1 MKSFTHKL
9 WKENKT
15 FVIFLVL
22 MVFFRSAFADWNHVP
37 SGSMKPTIVEGD
49 RIFISKVAYDLRI
62 PFTETILHHFNNPK
76 RGDVIVFESKASDKR
91 LVKRLIGLPGDVISM
106 RDNRL
111 YINGQAAEYSDISS
125 TTSTTDLTES
135 LLGVERTIR
144 IKNNGSQASNFGAIV
159 VPEGHYFAM
168 GDNRDNSIDSRFIG
182 FVPHNEII
190 GQANGIAFSLN
201 YDNFMMPRSDRF
213 FHAL

>member
-1 MKSFTHKL
+1 MRQLTRKL

-15 FVIFLVL
+15 LVIFLVL
-22 MVFFRSAFADWNHVP
+22 MMFFRSAFADWNHVP

-49 RIFISKVAYDLRI
+49 RIFISKIAYDLRI
-62 PFTETILHHFNNPK
+62 PFTEKVLHHFDNPQ
-76 RGDVIVFESKASDKR
+76 RGDVIVFESKISEKR

-106 RDNRL
+106 HDNHL
-111 YINGQAAEYSDISS
+111 YINGQAAEYNEVSS
-125 TTSTTDLTES
+125 THSTTDRTES

-144 IKNNGSQASNFGAIV
+144 VRKQGSQASNFDAVV

-168 GDNRDNSIDSRFIG
+168 GDNRDNSSDSRFIG

-190 GQANGIAFSLN
+190 GKANGIAFSLN
-201 YDNFMMPRSDRF
+201 YDNFMIPRTDRF
-213 FHAL
+213 LHVF